1 MLERFA
7 RRRAGR
13 NHKANK
19 ELALSRLRASTTR
32 YEPGRPIGTRQ
43 RMWLDVLAY
52 TGLRRGD
59 AAVLGRQHV
68 RNGIARIKTEKTL
81 PILPVLQRTLD
92 AGPCG
97 DLTSIVGANGKPLTK
112 ERFGNLLC
120 KACNTAGV
128 PGSAYGIAKLRRQGS
143 RERGDGCRTRSHLWL
158 ARRWQGIALHE
169 EGPWRAA
176 CPRGNVQAGERK
188 SNVPDHE
195 VRVLEPKGK

>member
-120 KACNTAGV
+120 EAYQYCRRPRFCLWNSEIAATGQQRTGRRLPNSKPSLVGAAVAWYRTTRRRPVACGLPAGQCT
-128 PGSAYGIAKLRRQGS
+128 SWRTKI
-143 RERGDGCRTRSHLWL
+143 ER
-158 ARRWQGIALHE
+158 
-169 EGPWRAA
+169 P
-176 CPRGNVQAGERK
+176 
-188 SNVPDHE
+188 
-195 VRVLEPKGK
+195 